1 VRVRFIS
8 GPRPRPKKGPYKVAG
23 HAQCGRRQ
31 PLAECQESAAQRAP
45 GTPPGVQRGEAIP
58 RGTDRL
64 LSTENSIREV
74 LERPDEIALNASYA
88 RTRLAADADVL
99 EMAVDAADSVRASN
113 SIEKMLTH
121 QMAAAH
127 DLAMKLFYLSTQAD
141 LPPLE
146 IPRLANAAARLMES
160 FQNGFL
166 TLHRARGAAKQ
177 TIVVQHVQVTGQGQ
191 AVVAGALERT
201 TRQEGV
207 PEKR

>member
-1 VRVRFIS
+1 MKRKTKPTRKRHTEQDQVLEQAALHRDRVS
-8 GPRPRPKKGPYKVAG
+8 LAAG
-23 HAQCGRRQ
+23 ARRHD
-31 PLAECQESAAQRAP
+31 ESTDFAASIQAGEAVPP
-45 GTPPGVQRGEAIP
+45 GTAE
-58 RGTDRL
+58 L
-64 LSTENSIREV
+64 LTTENFVKET

-88 RTRLAADADVL
+88 RTKLAADADVL
-99 EMAVDAADSVRASN
+99 EMAVDAADSVNAGN
-113 SIEKMLTH
+113 SLEKMLAH

-146 IPRLANAAARLMES
+146 IPRLANAAARLMEV
-160 FQNGFL
+160 FQDGL
-166 TLHRARGAAKQ
+166 LALHRARGAAKQ